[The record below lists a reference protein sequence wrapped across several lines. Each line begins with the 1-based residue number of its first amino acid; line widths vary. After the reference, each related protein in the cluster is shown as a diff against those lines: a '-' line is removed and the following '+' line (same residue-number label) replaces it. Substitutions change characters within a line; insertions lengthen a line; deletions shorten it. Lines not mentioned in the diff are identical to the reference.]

1 MTALPET
8 SQVTWLPAPAFL
20 AKESLVSKN
29 TFYAEIN
36 RFAITGGQAGIPHIR
51 VGRKIF
57 VPENAFELM
66 LAAKAGASTGTVR

>member
-1 MTALPET
+1 MTELPD
-8 SQVTWLPAPAFL
+8 SGQVTWLPAPTFL
-20 AKESLVSKN
+20 ARESLVSKN

-36 RFAITGGQAGIPHIR
+36 RFAATEGKAGIPHIR

>member
-8 SQVTWLPAPAFL
+8 SKVTWLPAPTFL

-36 RFAITGGQAGIPHIR
+36 RFASTGGKAGIPHIR

-57 VPENAFELM
+57 VPSNAFELM
-66 LAAKAGASTGTVR
+66 LAAKADASTVTE